1 MAINY
6 NYETR
11 FGLNDEDN
19 YSDWINRIITSE
31 SFSTGELSFVFCD
44 DAYLL
49 ELNKKYLN
57 HDTLTDIITFD
68 YTEGIIV
75 SGDIFISVERV
86 KENAN
91 DFGLP
96 EKEELLRVMAHGVL
110 HLLGYNDKSI
120 GEVEEMRRKEEEKIK
135 LFHVER

>member
-6 NYETR
+6 NYEAQ
-11 FGLNDEDN
+11 FGLQNEDN
-19 YSDWINRIITSE
+19 YSDWIDRVIGSE
-31 SFSTGELSFVFCD
+31 AHHTGELSFVFCD

-68 YTEGIIV
+68 YSEGKIV
-75 SGDIFISVERV
+75 SGDVFISVERV
-86 KENAN
+86 QENAN
-91 DFGLP
+91 DFGLSM
-96 EKEELLRVMAHGVL
+96 KEELLRVMAHGVL
-110 HLLGYNDKSI
+110 HLMGFNDKSS
-120 GEVEEMRRKEEEKIK
+120 GEVEVMRRKEEEKIK